1 MEVDIIPYGYTGKI
15 LRIDLGS
22 GKQSIDQHDELWYRT
37 YMGGGCLAAWYM
49 LKEMPAGIDPLGPDN
64 MLIYSISPIVG
75 TPVPTIS
82 RTIISAKSPLT
93 NAFGE
98 TQMGGFFGPELK
110 FAGWDAL
117 IITGKSE
124 KPVYLWINDDQV
136 EIRDA
141 SEIWGKD
148 TMESQQAI
156 LDELGDKRIRVSN
169 IGPAGEKLVRYA
181 AVLHNMKHACGRTGM
196 GAVMGSKN
204 LKAVAVRG
212 SQKYHSYDPDTLRE
226 RASWFNKNYL
236 DNVVNKE
243 LNVYGTAGIIN
254 GMNERGMLPTKNFRK
269 GEFEKAEDIAGE
281 SLTDT
286 ILKKGEGCYI
296 CPVRCKRVVETDD
309 AWKVDPAF
317 GGPEYETIGSLG
329 ANCEISDLAAISK
342 GNEICNRL
350 GLDTIS
356 TGMAISFAME
366 CYENGLLDKS
376 SLNGL
381 EDLSWGNASSM
392 VKLAEMIG
400 NREALGDLLAE
411 GTKRASEKI
420 GKGADAF
427 SLEVK
432 GQEIPLHEPRVKG
445 MLGITYAVSELGA
458 EHTRVEHDSDF
469 DQFAPEIFVEQA
481 KVLGLLERLPTET
494 IDEPKIRMYYYLQ
507 HHFSML
513 DTLGCCLF
521 GFAPVRAYTMTDLVT
536 IVNASTGW
544 ESSLW
549 ELMKL
554 GERRWNMTRAFN
566 IREGFDISD
575 DRLPDRYFTGL
586 ENGAMADRPID
597 REQFR
602 DALRLYYEMA
612 NWDPDTAIPRRAK
625 LIELDLQWIAD
636 QMSKWIEKG
645 KNLRS
650 KGNLER

>member
-1 MEVDIIPYGYTGKI
+1 MEVKIISYGYTGKI
-15 LRIDLGS
+15 LRIDLTTGN
-22 GKQSIDQHDELWYRT
+22 QSIDEHDELWYRT
-37 YMGGGCLAAWYM
+37 YVGGGCLAAWY
-49 LKEMPAGIDPLGPDN
+49 LLNEMPAGVDPFGPEN
-64 MLIYSISPIVG
+64 MLIFSISPIVG
-75 TPVPTIS
+75 TPAPTIS

-93 NAFGE
+93 NGFGE

-110 FAGWDAL
+110 FAGWDAV
-117 IITGKSE
+117 IITGKAD
-124 KPVYLWINDDQV
+124 KPVYLWIQDDKI

-141 SEIWGKD
+141 GDLWGKN
-148 TMESQQAI
+148 TGESQREI
-156 LDELGDKRIRVSN
+156 LEELDDKRIRVAN

-212 SQKYHSYDPDTLRE
+212 SNKYNAYDPETLRD
-226 RASWFNKNYL
+226 RASWFNKNYM

-254 GMNERGMLPTKNFRK
+254 GMDERGMLPTKNFRK
-269 GEFEKAEDIAGE
+269 GSFEEAEKLSGE
-281 SLTDT
+281 TLTET
-286 ILKKGEGCYI
+286 MLKKGEGCYI
-296 CPVRCKRVVETDD
+296 CPVRCKRVVETSGQ
-309 AWKVDPAF
+309 WEVDPAY
-317 GGPEYETIGSLG
+317 GGPEYETIGALG
-329 ANCEISDLAAISK
+329 TNCEVSDLAAVSK
-342 GNEICNRL
+342 GNELCNSL

-356 TGMAISFAME
+356 TGMAIAFAME
-366 CYENGLLDKS
+366 CYENNLLGEESLEGLD
-376 SLNGL
+376 
-381 EDLSWGNASSM
+381 DLRWGNAKAM
-392 VKLAEMIG
+392 VKLTEMIG
-400 NREALGDLLAE
+400 NRQGLGDILAE
-411 GTKRASEKI
+411 GVKRASAKI
-420 GKGADAF
+420 GNGSDAYA
-427 SLEVK
+427 LEVK

-469 DQFAPEIFVEQA
+469 DEFAPQIFVEQA
-481 KVLGLLERLPTET
+481 KVLGLLERLPSET
-494 IDEPKIRMYYYLQ
+494 IDEPKVRMYYYLQ

-521 GFAPVRAYTMTDLVT
+521 GFAPVRAYTMTDLVN

-566 IREGFDISD
+566 IREGFNISD

-586 ENGAMADRPID
+586 ENGAMSDRPLNRD
-597 REQFR
+597 QFHE
-602 DALRLYYEMA
+602 ALRLYYEMA
-612 NWDPDTAIPRRAK
+612 NWNPDTAVPSRAK

-636 QMSKWIEKG
+636 QLPDWQEEGIG
-645 KNLRS
+645 LRR
-650 KGNLER
+650 KGNLDQ